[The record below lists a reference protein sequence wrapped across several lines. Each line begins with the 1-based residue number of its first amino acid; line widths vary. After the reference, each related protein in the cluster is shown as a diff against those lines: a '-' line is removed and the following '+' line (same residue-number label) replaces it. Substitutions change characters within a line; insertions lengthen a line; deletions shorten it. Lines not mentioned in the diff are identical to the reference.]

1 MAKDDKL
8 EEEAK
13 LFLYFVYKIKNL
25 PVEQCEN
32 IFESDG
38 IQYIKI
44 KKEDKI
50 LYQCIYCG
58 TSYVYKKGLS
68 SHMKRLH
75 NIS

>member
-44 KKEDKI
+44 KKRIK
-50 LYQCIYCG
+50 YCINVSIAVPRTYI
-58 TSYVYKKGLS
+58 
-68 SHMKRLH
+68 RRD
-75 NIS
+75 